1 MDTDYDGL
9 ECSVYRPMIG
19 ILGGTFDPVHH
30 GHLRLAL
37 EMLEGLKLDEVRLVP
52 ARQPPHRG
60 VPSASAEDRRAM
72 LEAALAN
79 TPGLRLDVRE
89 LTREGPSYTV
99 DTLTS
104 LRRELPGPSLCLII
118 GMDAFR
124 ELDTW
129 HRWEALLDLAH
140 IGIAQRPGALRPNS
154 GPVAALL
161 RDRHTDDPAVLGEA
175 CCGRVI
181 VRETPL
187 LDISATRIRRLLA
200 AGRNPRFLL
209 PDAVLDVIHQRGL
222 YLAIN

>member
-1 MDTDYDGL
+1 MDTDYDRL

-30 GHLRLAL
+30 GHLRLAV

-52 ARQPPHRG
+52 ARQPPHRR

-72 LEAALAN
+72 LEAALVN
-79 TPGLRLDVRE
+79 TAGLRLDARE

-99 DTLTS
+99 DTLAS
-104 LRRELPGPSLCLII
+104 LRRDFPGLSICLIL

-129 HRWEALLDLAH
+129 HRWEAVLGLAH
-140 IGIAQRPGALRPNS
+140 IGVAQRPGSRRPDS
-154 GPVAALL
+154 GPVATLL
-161 RDRHTDDPAVLGEA
+161 RERHTDDPAVLGEA
-175 CCGRVI
+175 CCGRII